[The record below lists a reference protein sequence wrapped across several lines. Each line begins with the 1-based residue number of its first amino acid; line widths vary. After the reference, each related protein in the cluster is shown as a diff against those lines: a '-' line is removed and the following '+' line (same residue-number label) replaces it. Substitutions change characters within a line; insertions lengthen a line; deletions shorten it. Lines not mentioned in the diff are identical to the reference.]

1 MASIP
6 YSTFHLWARLPTE
19 LKLMVLS
26 EHLRTH
32 PSTAVTRAVHDELI
46 KDRLTPL
53 ICAGNQELAELAKE
67 ACK

>member
-1 MASIP
+1 MA
-6 YSTFHLWARLPTE
+6 
-19 LKLMVLS
+19 LS